1 MPFKFPLDPIKPPWK
16 IPLNHQQMPFIPAKI
31 VILQTSKLGKTWIL
45 LMFASLRRERPR
57 SICCSE
63 TALWRVPWRLLDRVR
78 SSSEFA
84 ADAVNL
90 SGGKCSK
97 KWHWIWIW
105 CYNVFLIVFLTFF
118 WGGMGMKFVVM
129 FDGLWLCCVLLAK
142 IWPGYNIPSDLLPA
156 WNMNLLAMAFLEAP
170 SV

>member
-1 MPFKFPLDPIKPPWK
+1 MKNPIKPPANA
-16 IPLNHQQMPFIPAKI
+16 IYP
-31 VILQTSKLGKTWIL
+31 SKNCNFTDLEVGKDLIL

>member
-97 KWHWIWIW
+97 KWHWIW

-118 WGGMGMKFVVM
+118 GGGMGMKFVVM